1 MSKLI
6 DVVGGVFGV
15 HTSKFVAWRDHV
27 ILFGLDIAHHEQ
39 DGELE
44 HEILLYPKGCIIH
57 GTDIRLGITK
67 DLQNTVMCGW
77 LGLPHVFQ
85 QVYFVIGSPNY
96 ELYLLGVGVF
106 QAGV

>member
-15 HTSKFVAWRDHV
+15 HISKFLYWRDHM
-27 ILFGLDIAHHEQ
+27 ILFGLDIAHHEE

-44 HEILLYPKGCIIH
+44 HEILLHPKGCIIH
-57 GTDIRLGITK
+57 GTNIRLGIAK

-77 LGLPHVFQ
+77 LGSLGIFQ
-85 QVYFVIGSPNY
+85 QVYFMIASSNY
-96 ELYLLGVGVF
+96 ELDLLGVGVL
-106 QAGV
+106 